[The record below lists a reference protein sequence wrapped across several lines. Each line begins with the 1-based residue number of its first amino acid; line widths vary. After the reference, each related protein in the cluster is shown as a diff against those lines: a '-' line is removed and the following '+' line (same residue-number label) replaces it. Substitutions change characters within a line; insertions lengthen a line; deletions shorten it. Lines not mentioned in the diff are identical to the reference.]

1 MKVSCMKAIRL
12 LGLVGCLVCS
22 LGTPASWAVDPLE
35 VEDYETSYKATRD
48 AWLQAWNEYELAVN
62 YYRIIRVPA
71 VAAGVNPNDALVL
84 SIIDGNNLTDT
95 CQGANYFTDASLA
108 MGQFITHASAY
119 AKIADL
125 EAFNSENEVSATAY
139 RAGRDDKLR
148 ALDDGRGIAFIPA
161 ESADASDYQDDM
173 VVLVKAASDAVM
185 RAANELSLATPP
197 YKAAEAA
204 YKAATN
210 TYTATLRGVTEF
222 VVVRM
227 AEVKKSPASPDPRLN
242 FIEPLS
248 NDLKIQ

>member
-1 MKVSCMKAIRL
+1 MKAVRS
-12 LGLVGCLVCS
+12 LGLAGCLLCAV
-22 LGTPASWAVDPLE
+22 GASAAWAIDDLE
-35 VEDYETSYKATRD
+35 IANYETTYIATRD
-48 AWLQAWNEYELAVN
+48 AWRQAYNEYELAVN

-125 EAFNSENEVSATAY
+125 EAFNSENEVSASAY
-139 RAGRDDKLR
+139 REGRDVKLK
-148 ALDDGRGIAFIPA
+148 AQDDGRGIAFIPA
-161 ESADASDYQDDM
+161 ESADASDYQDYM
-173 VVLVKAASDAVM
+173 LSEVKAASDAVM

-204 YKAATN
+204 YKALTN
-210 TYTATLRGVTEF
+210 TYTATSRGVTEF
-222 VVVRM
+222 LVVRM
-227 AEVKKSPASPDPRLN
+227 AEVRKSPASPDPRLN

>member
-1 MKVSCMKAIRL
+1 MKAIRL

-48 AWLQAWNEYELAVN
+48 AWRQAYIEYELAVN

-148 ALDDGRGIAFIPA
+148 ALDEGRGIAFIPA
-161 ESADASDYQDDM
+161 ESADASDYQGYM
-173 VVLVKAASDAVM
+173 VTEVKAASDAVM
-185 RAANELSLATPP
+185 KAANELSLATPP

-204 YKAATN
+204 YKALTN
-210 TYTATLRGVTEF
+210 TYTATSRGVTEF
-222 VVVRM
+222 LVVRM
-227 AEVKKSPASPDPRLN
+227 AEVRKSPASPDPRLN

>member
-1 MKVSCMKAIRL
+1 MKAVRS
-12 LGLVGCLVCS
+12 LGLAGCLLCAV
-22 LGTPASWAVDPLE
+22 GASAAWAIDDLE
-35 VEDYETSYKATRD
+35 IANYETTYIATRD
-48 AWLQAWNEYELAVN
+48 AWRQAYNEYEQAVN

-125 EAFNSENEVSATAY
+125 EAFNSENEVSASAY
-139 RAGRDDKLR
+139 REGRDVKLR
-148 ALDDGRGIAFIPA
+148 AQDDGRGIAFIPA
-161 ESADASDYQDDM
+161 ESADASDYQDYM
-173 VVLVKAASDAVM
+173 LSEVKAASDAVM

-204 YKAATN
+204 YKALTN
-210 TYTATLRGVTEF
+210 TYTATSRGVTEF
-222 VVVRM
+222 LVVRM
-227 AEVKKSPASPDPRLN
+227 AEVRKSPASPDPRLN

>member
-1 MKVSCMKAIRL
+1 MKAIRS
-12 LGLVGCLVCS
+12 LGLIGCLVCS
-22 LGTPASWAVDPLE
+22 LGTPASWADDPISDFE
-35 VEDYETSYKATRD
+35 SEYEATRA
-48 AWLQAWNEYELAVN
+48 AWVKAWNEYELAVD
-62 YYRIIRVPA
+62 YYRIMRVPA
-71 VAAGVNPNDALVL
+71 VAAGVDPNDALEL
-84 SIIDGNNLTDT
+84 SIIDGNSLTDM
-95 CQGANYFTDASLA
+95 CQGADSFTDASLA

-119 AKIADL
+119 AKITDL
-125 EAFNSENEVSATAY
+125 EAFDSERVTSATAF

-148 ALDDGRGIAFIPA
+148 ALDLERGIAFIPS
-161 ESADASDYQDDM
+161 ESDDGSAYQDDM
-173 VVLVKAASDAVM
+173 VDVVKSAADAVM
-185 RAANELSLATPP
+185 KAANELSLATPP

>member
-1 MKVSCMKAIRL
+1 MKAVRS
-12 LGLVGCLVCS
+12 LGLAGCLLCAV
-22 LGTPASWAVDPLE
+22 GASAAWAIDDLE
-35 VEDYETSYKATRD
+35 IANYETTYIATRD
-48 AWLQAWNEYELAVN
+48 AWRQAYNEYELAVN

-71 VAAGVNPNDALVL
+71 VAAGVNPNDALLL

-125 EAFNSENEVSATAY
+125 EAFNSENEVSASAY
-139 RAGRDDKLR
+139 REGRDVKLK
-148 ALDDGRGIAFIPA
+148 AQDDGRGIAFIPA
-161 ESADASDYQDDM
+161 ESADASDYQDYM
-173 VVLVKAASDAVM
+173 LSEVKAASDAVM

-204 YKAATN
+204 YKALTN
-210 TYTATLRGVTEF
+210 TYTATSRGVTEF
-222 VVVRM
+222 LVVRM
-227 AEVKKSPASPDPRLN
+227 AEVRKSPASPDPRLN

>member
-1 MKVSCMKAIRL
+1 MKAIRL

-35 VEDYETSYKATRD
+35 VEEYESTYKATR
-48 AWLQAWNEYELAVN
+48 QAWRQAYNEYELAVN

-95 CQGANYFTDASLA
+95 CQGANHFTDASLA

-119 AKIADL
+119 AKIDDL
-125 EAFNSENEVSATAY
+125 VGFANEFNVSSSAY
-139 RAGRDDKLR
+139 RQGRDDKLR
-148 ALDDGRGIAFIPA
+148 TLDDGRGIAFIPA
-161 ESADASDYQDDM
+161 EITNPTAYQNNMLDYIKSGADS
-173 VVLVKAASDAVM
+173 VM

-204 YKAATN
+204 YKALTN
-210 TYTATLRGVTEF
+210 TYTATSRGVSEF
-222 VVVRM
+222 LVVRM
-227 AEVKKSPASPDPRLN
+227 AEVKKSPALPDPRLN

>member
-1 MKVSCMKAIRL
+1 MKAIRS
-12 LGLVGCLVCS
+12 LGLIGCLVCS
-22 LGTPASWAVDPLE
+22 LGTPASWADHGDPISHFE
-35 VEDYETSYKATRD
+35 STYGATRG

-62 YYRIIRVPA
+62 YYRTIRVPT

-84 SIIDGNNLTDT
+84 SIIDGNNLTDM
-95 CQGANYFTDASLA
+95 CQGANWFTDASLA

-119 AKIADL
+119 AKITDL
-125 EAFNSENEVSATAY
+125 EAFDRENENSATAF
-139 RAGRDDKLR
+139 RAGRDVKIQD
-148 ALDDGRGIAFIPA
+148 LDAARGIAFIPS
-161 ESADASDYQDDM
+161 EVTNPTTYQNQMLDELKGSA
-173 VVLVKAASDAVM
+173 DAVM

-222 VVVRM
+222 VVVRT

>member
-1 MKVSCMKAIRL
+1 MKAIRL

-35 VEDYETSYKATRD
+35 VEDYEASYKATRD
-48 AWLQAWNEYELAVN
+48 AWRQAYNEYEQAVN

-139 RAGRDDKLR
+139 REGRDVKLK

-161 ESADASDYQDDM
+161 ESQTQ
-173 VVLVKAASDAVM
+173 
-185 RAANELSLATPP
+185 ATI
-197 YKAAEAA
+197 K
-204 YKAATN
+204 T
-210 TYTATLRGVTEF
+210 TCCTR
-222 VVVRM
+222 
-227 AEVKKSPASPDPRLN
+227 
-242 FIEPLS
+242 
-248 NDLKIQ
+248 

>member
-1 MKVSCMKAIRL
+1 MKAVRS
-12 LGLVGCLVCS
+12 LGLAGCLLCAV
-22 LGTPASWAVDPLE
+22 GASAAWAIDDLE
-35 VEDYETSYKATRD
+35 IANYETTYIATRD
-48 AWLQAWNEYELAVN
+48 AWRQAYNEYELAVN

-125 EAFNSENEVSATAY
+125 DAFNSENEVSASAY
-139 RAGRDDKLR
+139 REGRDVKLK
-148 ALDDGRGIAFIPA
+148 AQDDGRGIAFIPA
-161 ESADASDYQDDM
+161 ESADASDYQNYM
-173 VVLVKAASDAVM
+173 LYEVTAASDTVM
-185 RAANELSLATPP
+185 RAANNLSLATPP

-204 YKAATN
+204 YKALTN
-210 TYTATLRGVTEF
+210 TYTATSRGVTEF
-222 VVVRM
+222 LVVRM
-227 AEVKKSPASPDPRLN
+227 AEVRKSPASPDPRLN

>member
-1 MKVSCMKAIRL
+1 MKAIRS

-22 LGTPASWAVDPLE
+22 LGTPASWADNGDPISKFE
-35 VEDYETSYKATRD
+35 SEYEATRN
-48 AWLQAWNEYELAVN
+48 AWVKAWNEYELAVD
-62 YYRIIRVPA
+62 YYRIMRVPA
-71 VAAGVNPNDALVL
+71 VAAGVDPNDALEL
-84 SIIDGNNLTDT
+84 SIIDGNSLTDM
-95 CQGANYFTDASLA
+95 CQGADWFTDASLA

-119 AKIADL
+119 AKITDL
-125 EAFNSENEVSATAY
+125 EAFDSERVTSATAF
-139 RAGRDDKLR
+139 RAGRDDKIR
-148 ALDDGRGIAFIPA
+148 TLDAGRGIAFIPS
-161 ESADASDYQDDM
+161 ESDDGSAYQDDM
-173 VVLVKAASDAVM
+173 VDVMKPAADAVM
-185 RAANELSLATPP
+185 KAANELSLATPP